1 MQLALANHDQS
12 KSWVP
17 YNASAFGTKKL
28 LSWINQCLLVL
39 SDYLVH
45 FHTISCFKK
54 KKKKVKTRLL
64 DQYCS
69 SVVSFLIKPNN
80 QVIKIWCI

>member
-12 KSWVP
+12 KSRVP

-54 KKKKVKTRLL
+54 KKKRKSKDKTVGPVL
-64 DQYCS
+64 QFCS
-69 SVVSFLIKPNN
+69 
-80 QVIKIWCI
+80 VISN

>member
-12 KSWVP
+12 KPWVP
-17 YNASAFGTKKL
+17 HNASAFGTKKL
-28 LSWINQCLLVL
+28 VSWINRCLLVL

-45 FHTISCFKK
+45 FHTISCF

-69 SVVSFLIKPNN
+69 SVVSFLIKP
-80 QVIKIWCI
+80 K

>member
-1 MQLALANHDQS
+1 MQLVLANHDQS

-17 YNASAFGTKKL
+17 YNASAFGTEL
-28 LSWINQCLLVL
+28 VSWINRRLLVL

-45 FHTISCFKK
+45 FHTISCF

-80 QVIKIWCI
+80 QVIKIGVFKA

>member
-1 MQLALANHDQS
+1 MQLVLANHDQS

-17 YNASAFGTKKL
+17 YNASAFGTEL
-28 LSWINQCLLVL
+28 VSWINRRLLVL

-54 KKKKVKTRLL
+54 KSEDKTVGPVL
-64 DQYCS
+64 QFCS
-69 SVVSFLIKPNN
+69 
-80 QVIKIWCI
+80 VISN